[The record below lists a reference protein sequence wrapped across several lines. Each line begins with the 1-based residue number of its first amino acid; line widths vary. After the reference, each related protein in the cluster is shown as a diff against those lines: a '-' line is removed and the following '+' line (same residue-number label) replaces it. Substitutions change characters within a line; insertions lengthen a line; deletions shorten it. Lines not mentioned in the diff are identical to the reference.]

1 MVRLCLYGTV
11 LNSADTVE
19 RSIRSVFR
27 PDADIVITDGGS
39 TDGTYERLLE
49 ISKDYNLR
57 VYRAPGSSRGLGRQL
72 ALVRCPENS
81 YAAHFDLDEEYNVY
95 WHRSIDW
102 GMATGSPRP
111 LEYLYNRGYL
121 LSRGGWKDLN
131 FAEDNELWARVGFDY
146 YLPIVFRRP
155 IKIVGTVLLGREAS
169 RYFQGITSFVK
180 RTLRTS
186 LDSIRGLGLKP
197 IDLVKLYDKGR
208 LALAFPAYV
217 IAALQGI
224 YRYDKFLNNHEL
236 NFYNSLKKLKDPV
249 KEIKADEQYVVFA
262 IPYKVAYHIGVS
274 WIDKRLRAIGLRPY
288 KCRQMDWG
296 ESIVGVRSLN
306 AVEAIN
312 DYLRFNLFE
321 AQSCRPLEAAEE
333 R

>member
-1 MVRLCLYGTV
+1 LGKLCLYGTV
-11 LNSADTVE
+11 LNSVDTVE

-39 TDGTYERLLE
+39 RDGTYERLLE

-81 YAAHFDLDEEYNVY
+81 YTAQFDLDDEYNVY

-111 LEYLYNRGYL
+111 LPGLYNREYL
-121 LSRGGWKDLN
+121 LSRGGWRDLN
-131 FAEDNELWARVGFDY
+131 YAEDNELWARVGFDY
-146 YLPIVFRRP
+146 YLPVVIDRP
-155 IKIVGTVLLGREAS
+155 IKIAGTGLGREAS
-169 RYFQGITSFVK
+169 RYFQGITGFAK

-197 IDLVKLYDKGR
+197 IDFIKLYDKSR
-208 LALAFPAYV
+208 LALAFPAYI

-224 YRYDKFLNNHEL
+224 YRYDKSLNNYEL
-236 NFYNSLKKLKDPV
+236 NLYSSLKKVKDPV
-249 KEIKADEQYVVFA
+249 KEIKANEQYVVFA
-262 IPYKVAYHIGVS
+262 IQCKWTYHIGVS
-274 WIDKRLRAIGLRPY
+274 WIDRRLRAIGLRPY
-288 KCRQMDWG
+288 KCRQMDG
-296 ESIVGVRSLN
+296 EESIVGVRSLN

-312 DYLRFNLFE
+312 DYFHFNLFE

-333 R
+333 C

>member
-1 MVRLCLYGTV
+1 V
-11 LNSADTVE
+11 LNSVDTVE

-72 ALVRCPENS
+72 ALIMRCPEGS
-81 YAAHFDLDEEYNVY
+81 YTAYFDLDDEYNVH

-111 LEYLYNRGYL
+111 LPGYYLREYL
-121 LSRGGWKDLN
+121 LSRGGWRDLN
-131 FAEDNELWARVGFDY
+131 YAEDNELWARVGFDY
-146 YLPIVFRRP
+146 YLPIVAGRP
-155 IKIVGTVLLGREAS
+155 IKIVGTGLGREAS
-169 RYFQGITSFVK
+169 RYFQGITGFAK
-180 RTLRTS
+180 RILRIS
-186 LDSIRGLGLKP
+186 LDLIRGFGLKP
-197 IDLVKLYDKGR
+197 IDLVKLYDRSR
-208 LALAFPAYV
+208 LALLFPAYI
-217 IAALQGI
+217 IAALQGV
-224 YRYDKFLNNHEL
+224 YRYDKFLNNLEL
-236 NFYNSLKKLKDPV
+236 NFYNALKKLKDPV

-262 IPYKVAYHIGVS
+262 IPCKLAYHIGVS
-274 WIDKRLRAIGLRPY
+274 WIDRRLRAIGLRPY
-288 KCRQMDWG
+288 KCRQMDR
-296 ESIVGVRSLN
+296 EEFIVGVRSLN

-312 DYLRFNLFE
+312 DYLHFNLFE
-321 AQSCRPLEAAEE
+321 AQSCRPLEASEE

>member
-1 MVRLCLYGTV
+1 M

-49 ISKDYNLR
+49 LSKDYNLR

-72 ALVRCPENS
+72 ALMRCPENS

-95 WHRSIDW
+95 WHRSIEW

-111 LEYLYNRGYL
+111 LEYLYNREYL
-121 LSRGGWKDLN
+121 LSRGGWRDLN

-155 IKIVGTVLLGREAS
+155 IKIVGTGLGREVS
-169 RYFQGITSFVK
+169 RYFQGIMGFAK

-186 LDSIRGLGLKP
+186 LDLIRGLGLKP
-197 IDLVKLYDKGR
+197 IDLLKLFDKSL
-208 LALAFPAYV
+208 LALALPAYI
-217 IAALQGI
+217 IAVLQGV
-224 YRYDKFLNNHEL
+224 YRYDKFLNNYEL
-236 NFYNSLKKLKDPV
+236 NLYSSLKKLKDPV

-262 IPYKVAYHIGVS
+262 IPCKLTYHIGVS
-274 WIDKRLRAIGLRPY
+274 WIDRRLRAIGLRPY
-288 KCRQMDWG
+288 KCRQMNWG

-312 DYLRFNLFE
+312 DYLRFNRFE
-321 AQSCRPLEAAEE
+321 VQSCRPLEASEE

>member
-1 MVRLCLYGTV
+1 LSKLCLYGTV

-19 RSIRSVFR
+19 ESIRSVFR

-39 TDGTYERLLE
+39 TDGTYEKLLE

-72 ALVRCPENS
+72 ALMRCPEGS
-81 YAAHFDLDEEYNVY
+81 YTAYFDLDNEYNVY

-111 LEYLYNRGYL
+111 LPGYYLREYI
-121 LSRGGWKDLN
+121 LSRGGWRDLN
-131 FAEDNELWARVGFDY
+131 YAEDNELWARVGFDY
-146 YLPIVFRRP
+146 YLPIVAGRP
-155 IKIVGTVLLGREAS
+155 IKIVGTGLGREAS
-169 RYFQGITSFVK
+169 RYFQGITGFVK

-186 LDSIRGLGLKP
+186 LDLIRGLGLKP
-197 IDLVKLYDKGR
+197 IDLVKLFDKSR
-208 LALAFPAYV
+208 LPLLLPAYI

-224 YRYDKFLNNHEL
+224 YRYDKFLNNFEL
-236 NFYNSLKKLKDPV
+236 NLYNLLKKAKDPV
-249 KEIKADEQYVVFA
+249 KEIKANEQYVVFA
-262 IPYKVAYHIGVS
+262 IPCKWTYHIGVS
-274 WIDKRLRAIGLRPY
+274 WIDRRLRTIGLRPY
-288 KCRQMDWG
+288 KCRQMNG
-296 ESIVGVRSLN
+296 EESIVGVRSLN

-312 DYLRFNLFE
+312 DYLRFNHFE
-321 AQSCRPLEAAEE
+321 AQSCRPLEASEE

>member
-1 MVRLCLYGTV
+1 LVRLCLYGTV

-19 RSIRSVFR
+19 RSIRSIFR

-72 ALVRCPENS
+72 ALMRCPENS
-81 YAAHFDLDEEYNVY
+81 YTTYFDLDDEYNVY
-95 WHRSIDW
+95 WHRSIEW
-102 GMATGSPRP
+102 GIATGSPRP
-111 LEYLYNRGYL
+111 LPYLYSREYL
-121 LSRGGWKDLN
+121 LSRGGWRDLN
-131 FAEDNELWARVGFDY
+131 YGEDNELWARVGFDY
-146 YLPIVFRRP
+146 YLPIVFGRP
-155 IKIVGTVLLGREAS
+155 IKTVGTGLGREAS
-169 RYFQGITSFVK
+169 RYFQGITGFVK

-186 LDSIRGLGLKP
+186 LDLIRGLGLKP
-197 IDLVKLYDKGR
+197 IDLVKLFDKSR
-208 LALAFPAYV
+208 LPLLLPAYI
-217 IAALQGI
+217 IAAPQGI
-224 YRYDKFLNNHEL
+224 YRYDKFLNNYEL
-236 NFYNSLKKLKDPV
+236 NLYNSLKKLKDPV

>member
-1 MVRLCLYGTV
+1 V
-11 LNSADTVE
+11 LNSVDTVE

-72 ALVRCPENS
+72 ALMRCPEGS
-81 YAAHFDLDEEYNVY
+81 YAAYFDLDNEYNAH

-111 LEYLYNRGYL
+111 LLHLYSREYLL
-121 LSRGGWKDLN
+121 LRGGWRGLN
-131 FAEDNELWARVGFDY
+131 YAEDIELWARVGFDY
-146 YLPIVFRRP
+146 YLPVVFGRP
-155 IKIVGTVLLGREAS
+155 IKIVGTGLLGREAS
-169 RYFQGITSFVK
+169 RYFQGITRFAK

-186 LDSIRGLGLKP
+186 LDIIRGLGLKP
-197 IDLVKLYDKGR
+197 IDLVKLYDKSR
-208 LALAFPAYV
+208 LPLLLPAYV
-217 IAALQGI
+217 IATLQGI
-224 YRYDKFLNNHEL
+224 YRYDKFLNNFEL
-236 NFYNSLKKLKDPV
+236 IFYNSLKKLKDPV
-249 KEIKADEQYVVFA
+249 KEVKADEQYVVFA
-262 IPYKVAYHIGVS
+262 VPCRVAYHICVGIGVS
-274 WIDKRLRAIGLRPY
+274 WIDRRLRAIGLRPY
-288 KCRQMDWG
+288 RCRQMDWG

-306 AVEAIN
+306 IVEAIN
-312 DYLRFNLFE
+312 DYLRFNRFE